1 MDCSVVMGWPEGG
14 EGLLE
19 GSQGDFGGVRILVG
33 RGRGSCEGWGTQI
46 LWGVPGYCMGGGWR
60 ESQFILREGPSVYCD
75 GPKLFGGG
83 GRGLLLR
90 LGVPKPI

>member
-33 RGRGSCEGWGTQI
+33 RRRGSCEGWGTQI
-46 LWGVPGYCMGGGWR
+46 LWGVPGYC
-60 ESQFILREGPSVYCD
+60 V
-75 GPKLFGGG
+75 G
-83 GRGLLLR
+83 GRGGEGITIYIERGSQCLL
-90 LGVPKPI
+90 